1 MNNNRTYRSLN
12 QSPKKSR
19 LELTKRLYM
28 NIIKALQESYR
39 KADQYDLPAP

>member
-19 LELTKRLYM
+19 LELTKRLCINY
-28 NIIKALQESYR
+28 IKVLQELYR
-39 KADQYDLPAP
+39 KAGQYDLPDP